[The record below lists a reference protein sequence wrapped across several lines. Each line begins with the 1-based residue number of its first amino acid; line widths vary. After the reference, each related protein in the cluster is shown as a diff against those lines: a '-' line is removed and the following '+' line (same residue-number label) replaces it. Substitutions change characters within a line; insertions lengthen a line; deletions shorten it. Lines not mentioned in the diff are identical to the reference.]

1 MRLATGLCPNP
12 LGSYSAPQTPS
23 HYKGKG
29 SEGSG
34 RKGLG
39 MGMGRKWREGKD
51 VKGYI
56 GRDS

>member
-1 MRLATGLCPNP
+1 MRLAAGLRLDP
-12 LGSYSAPQTPS
+12 LGSYSAPPDLLAVIRGWEG
-23 HYKGKG
+23 GK
-29 SEGSG
+29 G

>member
-1 MRLATGLCPNP
+1 MGGR
-12 LGSYSAPQTPS
+12 
-23 HYKGKG
+23 
-29 SEGSG
+29 EGE
-34 RKGLG
+34 KGLG